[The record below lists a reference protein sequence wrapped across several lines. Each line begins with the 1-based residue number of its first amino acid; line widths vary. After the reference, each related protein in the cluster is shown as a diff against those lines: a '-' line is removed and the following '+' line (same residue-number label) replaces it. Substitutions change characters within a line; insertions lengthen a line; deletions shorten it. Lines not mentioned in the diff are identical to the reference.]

1 MVPFG
6 TPREPFPAR
15 RRTETRRSE
24 RRRSAAVQYLR
35 DIPTRQRFGQ
45 RTGMRRR
52 KYGRSGVS
60 PNRNAS
66 ARASYAP
73 VGFRL
78 PLARPRFSSV
88 HRANRSRRAAEQKRK
103 SPRFIRSRRFPAS
116 THPSAVLFGTPREPF
131 PARRR
136 IETQVSALHTLPS
149 VSGFH
154 SPDRGSLR
162 YTARTVPGV
171 PPSGNASLRASYAPV
186 GFRLPLIHP
195 RFSSVHRA
203 NRSRSAAEQERKS
216 PRFIRSRRFP
226 ASTHPSA
233 VLFGT
238 PREPFPAR
246 RRIETQVSA
255 LHTLPSVSGFHSPV
269 RACLRYTARTVPG
282 APPSRNA

>member
-1 MVPFG
+1 MHSQKAESIGMCFLPQSESSPII
-6 TPREPFPAR
+6 TRHR
-15 RRTETRRSE
+15 R
-24 RRRSAAVQYLR
+24 AAVQYLR

-45 RTGMRRR
+45 HTGVRRR

-66 ARASYAP
+66 LRASYAP

-78 PLARPRFSSV
+78 PLARPWFPSVHRANCSRRAAEQERVGQSAAVQYLRDIPTHQRFGQRTGVRRRKHGRSGVSPNRNTSARASYAPVGFRLPLIRPRFPSV

-116 THPSAVLFGTPREPF
+116 TRPSALAFDTPREPF

-136 IETQVSALHTLPS
+136 A
-149 VSGFH
+149 
-154 SPDRGSLR
+154 
-162 YTARTVPGV
+162 
-171 PPSGNASLRASYAPV
+171 
-186 GFRLPLIHP
+186 
-195 RFSSVHRA
+195 
-203 NRSRSAAEQERKS
+203 
-216 PRFIRSRRFP
+216 
-226 ASTHPSA
+226 
-233 VLFGT
+233 
-238 PREPFPAR
+238 
-246 RRIETQVSA
+246 ETQVSA